1 MRRADV
7 RAVTLLGV
15 GVALQADA
23 AGGDVTLGSDTAA
36 EAGIATPFATLRQRT
51 TDGDIAGN
59 GGFRRVDG
67 DARRF
72 DGDGLAAVDQ
82 YCAAGKVVLDPAT
95 VRHLPCHWTAP
106 ASVGNPAL

>member
-1 MRRADV
+1 MRGADV
-7 RAVTLLGV
+7 SAVTLLGV

-23 AGGDVTLGSDTAA
+23 ASRDVAPGADTAA
-36 EAGIATPFATLRQRT
+36 EAGITTTFATLRQRT